1 MPEPPQESTQ
11 VGAEAPAPRVK
22 HIFPPALVPVLRKRI
37 GEDHACCADVS
48 DEVLSEL
55 LTTVFFAGFETEEG
69 EHYPIRVVFA
79 GKSHE
84 EWVAPGDS
92 AGAGGPIYRWSTMRF
107 DQPRRCTVPEL
118 VRLAVVTTSDRMYTK
133 VRLERGELEITGL
146 AREGFNYEGDPFL
159 KVLATR
165 PGTLSIRSGHDR
177 ILDYERGGIL
187 SGGEDVVFSAG
198 PVRRALEGF
207 ARDEG
212 LRGEAETDYLDM
224 IRSIVREMASHN
236 RGGILVV
243 GPKEE
248 LELDQLAGYKTEP
261 EVSLAAIL
269 RQLHGY
275 GPRQRGG
282 GFRAAVSLGEVLRG
296 AFLSEGERTVEELG
310 MLTATDGATVLDRS
324 LALLGF
330 GIVLPVTSP
339 GFVMEARDAEGRI
352 VRPFDLGTRGTRHR
366 AAATYARSHPGV
378 VVFVASQDGE
388 IACLFRDPSWEQ
400 AIAWRFGPRE

>member
-1 MPEPPQESTQ
+1 MTEQQQELIQ
-11 VGAEAPAPRVK
+11 QEAGPATRTP
-22 HIFPPALVPVLRKRI
+22 HLFPPALVPVLRKRI
-37 GEDHACCADVS
+37 GEDHACCAEVN
-48 DEVLSEL
+48 DEILAEL
-55 LTTVFFAGFETEEG
+55 LTVIFFAGFETEEG

-84 EWVAPGDS
+84 EWVAPGES

-107 DQPRRCTVPEL
+107 DQPRRFTVPEL

-133 VRLERGELEITGL
+133 VRLEKGELEITGL
-146 AREGFNYEGDPFL
+146 AREGFNYEGDPFI
-159 KVLATR
+159 KVIAAK

-177 ILDYERGGIL
+177 ILDYERGGIM

-207 ARDEG
+207 AREEA
-212 LRGEAETDYLDM
+212 LRGEAEMDYLDM
-224 IRSIVREMASHN
+224 IRSIVREMSGHG

-243 GPKEE
+243 GPEE
-248 LELDQLAGYKTEP
+248 QLALDELAGYKTEP

-330 GIVLPVTSP
+330 GVVLPVTAP

-366 AAATYARSHPGV
+366 AAATYARAHPGV

-388 IACLFRDPSWEQ
+388 IACLYRDPSWEQ
-400 AIAWRFGPRE
+400 VIAWRFGPRE